1 MKRVL
6 PVLFCMILAACAP
19 LNRQTTTPAPT
30 PAPAPSPDQ
39 RLADFL
45 GTAVT
50 GASASFSGTTLG
62 SSVTVTAKDV
72 YVSALGEL
80 CREGL
85 ATTSHGLTRIAACR
99 KDETAPWQLAPAIFG
114 KEAL

>member
-6 PVLFCMILAACAP
+6 PIIFCMALAACAP
-19 LNRQTTTPAPT
+19 QTPQTGTSA

-39 RLADFL
+39 RMADFL
-45 GTAVT
+45 GTAIT
-50 GASASFSGTTLG
+50 GTSASFAGTTLG
-62 SSVTVTAKDV
+62 NTVTVTAKDV

-80 CREGL
+80 CREGI

>member
-6 PVLFCMILAACAP
+6 PLLFCMVLAACAP
-19 LNRQTTTPAPT
+19 QNHQTKTSAPV
-30 PAPAPSPDQ
+30 PPPSPDQ
-39 RLADFL
+39 QMANFL

-50 GASASFSGTTLG
+50 GTSASFSGTTLG
-62 SSVTVTAKDV
+62 NSVTVTAKDV

-80 CREGL
+80 CREGV

-99 KDETAPWQLAPAIFG
+99 KDEASPWQLAPAIFG

>member
-6 PVLFCMILAACAP
+6 PIIVCMALAACAP
-19 LNRQTTTPAPT
+19 QNPQTAAPS
-30 PAPAPSPDQ
+30 PEAAPSPDQ
-39 RLADFL
+39 RMADFL

-50 GASASFSGTTLG
+50 GTSASFSGTTLG
-62 SSVTVTAKDV
+62 NAVTVTAKDV

-80 CREGL
+80 CREGV

-99 KDETAPWQLAPAIFG
+99 KNETAPWQLAPAIFG

>member
-6 PVLFCMILAACAP
+6 PILFCMVLAACAP
-19 LNRQTTTPAPT
+19 QSQQTTTST
-30 PAPAPSPDQ
+30 PPQEPSPDQ
-39 RLADFL
+39 RMANFL

-50 GASASFSGTTLG
+50 GTSASFSGTTLG
-62 SSVTVTAKDV
+62 NSVTVTAKDV

-80 CREGL
+80 CREGV

-99 KDETAPWQLAPAIFG
+99 KDETSPWQLAPAIFG

>member
-6 PVLFCMILAACAP
+6 PIIFCMLLAACAP
-19 LNRQTTTPAPT
+19 QNRQTTTSPDPT
-30 PAPAPSPDQ
+30 PTPSPDQ
-39 RLADFL
+39 QLANFL

-50 GASASFSGTTLG
+50 GTSASFSGTTLG
-62 SSVTVTAKDV
+62 NSVTVTAKDV

-80 CREGL
+80 CREGV

-99 KDETAPWQLAPAIFG
+99 EDETSPWQLAPAIFG

>member
-6 PVLFCMILAACAP
+6 LVLFCLLLTACAP
-19 LNRQTTTPAPT
+19 QNQQTTTSAPE
-30 PAPAPSPDQ
+30 AAPSPDQ
-39 RLADFL
+39 RMANFL

-50 GASASFSGTTLG
+50 GTSASFSGTTLG

-80 CREGL
+80 CREGI
-85 ATTSHGLTRIAACR
+85 ATTSHGVTRIAACR
-99 KDETAPWQLAPAIFG
+99 KDENAPWQLAPAIFG

>member
-1 MKRVL
+1 MKRIL
-6 PVLFCMILAACAP
+6 PLIFCMMLAACAP
-19 LNRQTTTPAPT
+19 QNQQTTTTA

-39 RLADFL
+39 RMANFL

-50 GASASFSGTTLG
+50 GTSASFSGTSLG

-99 KDETAPWQLAPAIFG
+99 KDENTPWQLAPAIFG

>member
-1 MKRVL
+1 MKRTT
-6 PVLFCMILAACAP
+6 LFIFCLLLAACAP
-19 LNRQTTTPAPT
+19 QNQQTA
-30 PAPAPSPDQ
+30 APAPEAVPTPDQ
-39 RLADFL
+39 RMADFL

-50 GASASFSGTTLG
+50 GTSATFSGTALG
-62 SSVTVTAKDV
+62 KSVTVTAKDV

-99 KDETAPWQLAPAIFG
+99 KDKEAPWQLAPAIFG

>member
-6 PVLFCMILAACAP
+6 PILFCMVLAACAP
-19 LNRQTTTPAPT
+19 QSLQTTTST
-30 PAPAPSPDQ
+30 PQEPSPDQ
-39 RLADFL
+39 RMANFL

-50 GASASFSGTTLG
+50 GTSASFSGTTLG
-62 SSVTVTAKDV
+62 NSVTVTAKDV

-80 CREGL
+80 CREGV

-99 KDETAPWQLAPAIFG
+99 EDETSPWQLAPAIFG

>member
-6 PVLFCMILAACAP
+6 PILFCMILAACAP
-19 LNRQTTTPAPT
+19 LNRQTTAPA

-50 GASASFSGTTLG
+50 GTSASFSGTTLG

-80 CREGL
+80 CREGV

-99 KDETAPWQLAPAIFG
+99 KDETSPWQLAPAIFG

>member
-6 PVLFCMILAACAP
+6 PFIFCILLAACAP
-19 LNRQTTTPAPT
+19 QSPQTAAPAPE
-30 PAPAPSPDQ
+30 AAPSPDQ
-39 RLADFL
+39 RMADFL

-50 GASASFSGTTLG
+50 GTSASFSGTTLG
-62 SSVTVTAKDV
+62 NSVTVTAKDV

-80 CREGL
+80 CREGV

-99 KDETAPWQLAPAIFG
+99 KDEASPWQLAPAIFG

>member
-6 PVLFCMILAACAP
+6 PILFCMVLAACAP
-19 LNRQTTTPAPT
+19 QSLQTTTST
-30 PAPAPSPDQ
+30 PPQEPSPDQ
-39 RLADFL
+39 RMANFL

-50 GASASFSGTTLG
+50 GTSASFSGTTLG
-62 SSVTVTAKDV
+62 NSVTVTAKDI

-80 CREGL
+80 CREGV

-99 KDETAPWQLAPAIFG
+99 EDETSPWQLAPAIFG

>member
-6 PVLFCMILAACAP
+6 PLLFCIIFAACAP
-19 LNRQTTTPAPT
+19 QNRQTTTPDPAPT
-30 PAPAPSPDQ
+30 LSPDQ

-50 GASASFSGTTLG
+50 GTSASFSGTTLRG
-62 SSVTVTAKDV
+62 SITVTAKDV

-85 ATTSHGLTRIAACR
+85 ATTQRGLTRIAACR
-99 KDETAPWQLAPAIFG
+99 SDETAAWQLAPAIFG

>member
-6 PVLFCMILAACAP
+6 PLIVCMVLAACAP
-19 LNRQTTTPAPT
+19 QNHQTATSAPE
-30 PAPAPSPDQ
+30 AALSPDQ
-39 RLADFL
+39 RMAEFL

-50 GASASFSGTTLG
+50 GTSAVFSGTTLG
-62 SSVTVTAKDV
+62 NSVTVTAKDV

-80 CREGL
+80 CREGI

-99 KDETAPWQLAPAIFG
+99 KGENSPWQLAPAIFG

>member
-6 PVLFCMILAACAP
+6 PIIVCMVLAACAP
-19 LNRQTTTPAPT
+19 QNPQPA
-30 PAPAPSPDQ
+30 APPPEAAPSPDQ
-39 RLADFL
+39 RMADFL

-50 GASASFSGTTLG
+50 GTSASFSGTTLG
-62 SSVTVTAKDV
+62 NTVTVTAKDV

-80 CREGL
+80 CREGV

>member
-6 PVLFCMILAACAP
+6 PILFCMALVACAP
-19 LNRQTTTPAPT
+19 QNRQTETSAPG
-30 PAPAPSPDQ
+30 PAPSPDQ
-39 RLADFL
+39 QMATFL
-45 GTAVT
+45 GTATT
-50 GASASFSGTTLG
+50 GTSATFSGTTLG
-62 SSVTVTAKDV
+62 NSVTVTAKDV

-80 CREGL
+80 CREGV

>member
-6 PVLFCMILAACAP
+6 PLIFCVILAACAP
-19 LNRQTTTPAPT
+19 LNRQTTAPAPT
-30 PAPAPSPDQ
+30 QPLSPDQ

-45 GTAVT
+45 GTAIT
-50 GASASFSGTTLG
+50 GTSASFSGTTLG
-62 SSVTVTAKDV
+62 NSVTVTVKDV

-80 CREGL
+80 CREGV
-85 ATTSHGLTRIAACR
+85 ATTTHGLTRIAACR

>member
-1 MKRVL
+1 MKRAL
-6 PVLFCMILAACAP
+6 SLLFCMLLVACAP
-19 LNRQTTTPAPT
+19 QNRQPT
-30 PAPAPSPDQ
+30 APAPAPTLSPDQ

-50 GASASFSGTTLG
+50 GTSASFSGTTLG

-80 CREGL
+80 CREGV